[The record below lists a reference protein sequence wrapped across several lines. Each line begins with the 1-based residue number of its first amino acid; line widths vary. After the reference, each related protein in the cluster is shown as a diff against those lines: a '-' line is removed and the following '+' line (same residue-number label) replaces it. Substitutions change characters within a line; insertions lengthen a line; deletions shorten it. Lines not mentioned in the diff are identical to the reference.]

1 MSLHCLLPCFACC
14 LAAFFAGTAELLCS
28 QSRQGRRG
36 CLNNGVQSGQHRLL
50 RRESA
55 PFRMVFFETLAS
67 WQYWIDCNTISARL
81 SRPGCNT
88 CSPGVWRT
96 DSTLSKRGRALQ
108 KLSHFS
114 TSLPTPSG
122 SPQNRQQ
129 ASPGTRDPLQDD
141 SSELSAQAPRL
152 QENVP
157 LACPNCLAPQHPTTR
172 RILQVL
178 TWSLVWNCCA
188 LPASKKSTPVTV
200 ASFKSQSALAFLC
213 CPDVLPCTA

>member
-1 MSLHCLLPCFACC
+1 MVFLRHW
-14 LAAFFAGTAELLCS
+14 
-28 QSRQGRRG
+28 RRG
-36 CLNNGVQSGQHRLL
+36 NIGLI
-50 RRESA
+50 A
-55 PFRMVFFETLAS
+55 
-67 WQYWIDCNTISARL
+67 
-81 SRPGCNT
+81 
-88 CSPGVWRT
+88 
-96 DSTLSKRGRALQ
+96 TLSVLDCPDPGATPAAQVSGGQIHPQQTRRHCR
-108 KLSHFS
+108 SS
-114 TSLPTPSG
+114 VTSAHRCPPSG

-172 RILQVL
+172 RALQVL